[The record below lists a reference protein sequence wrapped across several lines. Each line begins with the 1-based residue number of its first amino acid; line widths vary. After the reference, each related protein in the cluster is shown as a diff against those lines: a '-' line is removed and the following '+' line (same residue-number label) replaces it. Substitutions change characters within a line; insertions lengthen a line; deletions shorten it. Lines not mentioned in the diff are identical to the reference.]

1 MTTTPP
7 IVRTPQQRAAVNREA
22 AAAGAARE
30 RNIQNL
36 GFHGDAFLLRLVD
49 EAMAFAEAFI
59 ETGANLGNTAIY
71 AAQRWPEAP
80 VHSCEPGPEAFAV
93 AQERAAALPNAD
105 IRMRPSPE
113 FLDELLTEHPSLPD
127 RTVFCFLDAHGYGFH
142 WPLWDEIALIS
153 RRWAR
158 AFVLVDDCKVEGR
171 PDFTF
176 DARDGLECS
185 LETITPQLAPGRC
198 YTVLQPSYSERTS
211 PFHPLVGTALLWW
224 GVDFTP
230 SLETSSRF
238 TRIEISR

>member
-1 MTTTPP
+1 MTTTSPP
-7 IVRTPQQRAAVNREA
+7 IRTPQQRAAINRDA
-22 AAAGAARE
+22 AAAGAERE
-30 RNIQNL
+30 RNIQEL

-49 EAMAFAEAFI
+49 EAMALAEVLI

-71 AAQRWPEAP
+71 AARRWPRTP
-80 VHSCEPGPEAFAV
+80 VHSCEPGPEAFAI
-93 AQERAAALPNAD
+93 AHARAASLPNAD

-113 FLDELLTEHPSLPD
+113 FIDDLLIEQPSLPD

-158 AFVLVDDCKVEGR
+158 AFVLVDDCRVEGR

-185 LETITPQLAPGRC
+185 LETITPHMAPGRD
-198 YTVLQPSYSERTS
+198 YTVLQPSYTERTS
-211 PFHPLVGTALLWW
+211 SFHPLVGTALLWW
-224 GVDFTP
+224 GVEFTP
-230 SLETSSRF
+230 SAETAERF
-238 TRIEISR
+238 TRRAIRR